1 MWYMLLEPKLRLYTR
16 LLGPA
21 AAGARVRA
29 GRVPASRNG
38 RDSLFTRIWEKA
50 KDARLRSRA
59 IAELSSLDD
68 RLLRD
73 IGLERTRIPEVVD
86 ALDRSEPDILV
97 RAASRGVAPRSARDS
112 LLGRTAARLS
122 RAWIR
127 RQAINGLTRLDDRL
141 LRDIGLERDGI
152 PDAVDAMLRNEP
164 LPAPAPRATVHRI
177 VVEKAED
184 GGHHHSPPKLA
195 AA

>member
-1 MWYMLLEPKLRLYTR
+1 MWYMLLEPKLRLYTK

-21 AAGARVRA
+21 PAGARVRV

-38 RDSLFTRIWEKA
+38 RDSLFTRLRENA
-50 KDARLRSRA
+50 KDARLRRRA
-59 IAELSSLDD
+59 IAELSDLDD
-68 RLLRD
+68 RLLHD
-73 IGLERTRIPEVVD
+73 IGLERARIPEVVD
-86 ALDRSEPDILV
+86 ALNRREPGLV
-97 RAASRGVAPRSARDS
+97 SRAASRGGAPRSARDS
-112 LLGRTAARLS
+112 FLGRMAAGLS
-122 RAWIR
+122 RAWVR
-127 RQAINGLTRLDDRL
+127 RQAINGLSRLDERL

-164 LPAPAPRATVHRI
+164 LPVPAPRATVHRI

-184 GGHHHSPPKLA
+184 GRHHCPPNLA

>member
-21 AAGARVRA
+21 PAGARVRA
-29 GRVPASRNG
+29 GRVPASRIG
-38 RDSLFTRIWEKA
+38 RDSLITRIWEKA

-59 IAELSSLDD
+59 IAELSGLDD
-68 RLLRD
+68 RLLHD
-73 IGLERTRIPEVVD
+73 IGLERARIPEVVD
-86 ALDRSEPDILV
+86 ALTGRERDILP
-97 RAASRGVAPRSARDS
+97 RASSLGVAPRSARDS
-112 LLGRTAARLS
+112 FLGRMAARLS
-122 RAWIR
+122 RAWVR

-164 LPAPAPRATVHRI
+164 LPVPAPRATVHRI

-184 GGHHHSPPKLA
+184 DRHHCPPKLA

>member
-21 AAGARVRA
+21 PVGARARA
-29 GRVPASRNG
+29 GRVPASQYG
-38 RDSLFTRIWEKA
+38 RDSLFTRLREKA
-50 KDARLRSRA
+50 KDARLRRRA
-59 IAELSSLDD
+59 IEELSGLDD
-68 RLLRD
+68 RLLHD
-73 IGLERTRIPEVVD
+73 IGLERARIPEVVD
-86 ALDRSEPDILV
+86 ALSGNEPDV
-97 RAASRGVAPRSARDS
+97 RPRAADRGVAPRSARDS
-112 LLGRTAARLS
+112 FLGRMAAGLG
-122 RAWIR
+122 RAWVR

-164 LPAPAPRATVHRI
+164 LPVPAPRATVHRI

-184 GGHHHSPPKLA
+184 GRHHHCPPNLA

>member
-38 RDSLFTRIWEKA
+38 RDSLFTRVWEKA
-50 KDARLRSRA
+50 KDARLRRRA
-59 IAELSSLDD
+59 IAELSELDD
-68 RLLRD
+68 RLLHD
-73 IGLERTRIPEVVD
+73 IGLERARIPEVMD
-86 ALDRSEPDILV
+86 ALTGREPGV
-97 RAASRGVAPRSARDS
+97 FPRASSRGVAPRSARDS
-112 LLGRTAARLS
+112 FLGRMAARLS
-122 RAWIR
+122 RAWVR

-184 GGHHHSPPKLA
+184 GRHHSPPKLA